1 MNTEYVITTTKVK
14 RVFSAIKT
22 VYRYSLEDLA
32 SRKKTMHLAEARQM
46 LIYFLYKECDL
57 TLMDIGRL
65 LNRGHSTILYN
76 AETMDARIKNERRMR
91 EKASL
96 IEKLGNKYN

>member
-32 SRKKTMHLAEARQM
+32 SRKKTMLLAEARQM

-76 AETMDARIKNERRMR
+76 AETMAGRLKYEKQIRQIFDKIKKE
-91 EKASL
+91 
-96 IEKLGNKYN
+96 I